1 MKSARFA
8 AYASLALAT
17 LGCAIQLPGQ
27 VAAQGFVNPAL
38 KDSTPPLW
46 NARVDG
52 LDIDNGKLS
61 ITDCP
66 QLRSAPLGKPIC
78 EGNAFN
84 LTVNDQ
90 GLRTKLKDIHLGDHI
105 RVNFTPAE
113 ATKPAVVTEI
123 AGIAAPKV
131 STGLRLGMLLVSF
144 LITFLLG
151 TVLTMGHPLKL
162 ILGLDNRYSNSKLQA
177 ALWFWVLMTTYL
189 EFLFFRIAVGGLDF
203 LGGISIPQNLL
214 LLSGMSAVTFVGAK
228 GITTAKANAAADAK
242 AAAVVQTK
250 KDDAPVTVAVAAA
263 PDSVAIA
270 EPPAP
275 TPITALPR
283 GKSMLAAGQQ
293 NLFKDLFQNDL
304 GDFDLGDFQM
314 VVVTMLAVGTYMLAV
329 HHTLGS
335 VELSATTTLPD
346 LDTTILSAFG
356 LGQGAYLAKKAVGNA
371 SQT

>member
-1 MKSARFA
+1 MKSARFIIFA
-8 AYASLALAT
+8 LFCSLAT
-17 LGCAIQLPGQ
+17 LGCAIQLSG
-27 VAAQGFVNPAL
+27 QGFVNPAL
-38 KDSTPPLW
+38 KESKAPLW

-52 LDIDNGKLS
+52 LDIDNGKIS
-61 ITDCP
+61 VTDCA
-66 QLRSAPLGKPIC
+66 QFRSVPNSKPVC
-78 EGNAFN
+78 EGSGFN
-84 LTVNDQ
+84 LTVDDPA
-90 GLRTKLKDIHLGDHI
+90 LRTKLKDIHLGDHI
-105 RVNFTPAE
+105 RIDFGADN
-113 ATKPAVVTEI
+113 KVTAI
-123 AGIAAPKV
+123 AGMAAPKV
-131 STGLRLGMLLVSF
+131 STGLRLGMLLTSF
-144 LITFLLG
+144 LVTFLLG

-228 GITTAKANAAADAK
+228 GITTAKVNAAADAK
-242 AAAVVQTK
+242 AAAVAQAAQ
-250 KDDAPVTVAVAAA
+250 DNAPVTVAVAAS
-263 PDSVAIA
+263 PESVAIA

-275 TPITALPR
+275 TPVTPLPR
-283 GKSMLAAGQQ
+283 DKSIQTPGRQ

-314 VVVTMLAVGTYMLAV
+314 VIVTLLAVGTYMLAV
-329 HHTLGS
+329 HHALGS
-335 VELSATTTLPD
+335 VQLSATTTLPD

>member
-1 MKSARFA
+1 MKSARLTA
-8 AYASLALAT
+8 VASFFALAT
-17 LGCAIQLPGQ
+17 LGCAIQLS
-27 VAAQGFVNPAL
+27 AQGFVNPAL
-38 KDSTPPLW
+38 KESKAPLW

-61 ITDCP
+61 VTDCA
-66 QLRSAPLGKPIC
+66 QLRSTPGAKPIC
-78 EGNAFN
+78 EGSGFN
-84 LTVNDQ
+84 LTVDDPA
-90 GLRTKLKDIHLGDHI
+90 LRTKLKDIHLGDHI
-105 RVNFTPAE
+105 RIDFGADN
-113 ATKPAVVTEI
+113 KVTAI

-131 STGLRLGMLLVSF
+131 STGLRLGMLLASF
-144 LITFLLG
+144 LVTFLLG
-151 TVLTMGHPLKL
+151 TILTMGHPLKL

-228 GITTAKANAAADAK
+228 GITTAKANAYDAAKTAAAK
-242 AAAVVQTK
+242 AAAAQE
-250 KDDAPVTVAVAAA
+250 DDEPQAVAIAAA
-263 PDSVAIA
+263 PAAVAIA
-270 EPPAP
+270 EPAAP
-275 TPITALPR
+275 TPPIPIPAPKTTGGI
-283 GKSMLAAGQQ
+283 GKE

-314 VVVTMLAVGTYMLAV
+314 VIVTLLAVGTYMLAV
-329 HHTLGS
+329 HHALGS
-335 VELSATTTLPD
+335 VQLSTTTTLPD